1 MKNILVVYKKSLYEL
16 YLNSK
21 DTDVKEFMHTPAD
34 VARLRISHEAQ
45 VETLEQVVSNL
56 NKRDYNVD
64 VMYRADLKP
73 IIGKDLVVT
82 VGGDG
87 TLLEVAHY
95 VTDMTPV
102 LGVNS
107 NPTSSVGYFSC
118 ATKENFAGV
127 IDKLDGYT
135 RTNLQRL
142 HLTVDGQDIPE
153 LVLND
158 VLFAHRNPAAMTRY
172 ELNVDGVDKLNGKRE
187 KGLRSSGLLV
197 CAAAGSTAWMY
208 HLGGGIMPLD
218 STQMQYHERDQRNAP
233 FGVANSSIAV
243 RSLTR
248 EGYLYVDGEHLRY
261 PFGLGS
267 EMLITPGAKLAV
279 VGDLEEKR
287 RRIG

>member
-1 MKNILVVYKKSLYEL
+1 MKNILVVYKKRLYEL

-21 DTDVKEFMHTPAD
+21 DTDVQEFMHTPAD
-34 VARLRISHEAQ
+34 VERLRISHEEQ
-45 VETLEQVVSNL
+45 VETLEHVVRNL